1 MMLKP
6 GDKAPQFSLNDETG
20 QSVRLD
26 QFRGKTV
33 VVYFYPKDDTPGCT
47 TESCSFRDNYDEF
60 LNRDAVVVGI
70 SADGEA
76 SHQKF
81 KSKYELPF
89 YLLSDPDRKVISAF
103 GAWGE
108 KKMYGKSYE
117 GIIRSTF
124 VIDGDGTIVRTWE
137 KVSPKGHA
145 LEVLNSL
152 V

>member
-1 MMLKP
+1 MLKP

-60 LNRDAVVVGI
+60 LNRDAVVIGI